1 MTSELYAVI
10 FFHVLRMVIDLI
22 SRPEMS
28 FLQLK
33 TKRRDIHISKF
44 GGVQERNVQSENGAK
59 IHSPYKKYH
68 RYHKNNGKEKNPLDC
83 A

>member
-59 IHSPYKKYH
+59 ILTRITNIDITKIMV
-68 RYHKNNGKEKNPLDC
+68 KEKNPLDC